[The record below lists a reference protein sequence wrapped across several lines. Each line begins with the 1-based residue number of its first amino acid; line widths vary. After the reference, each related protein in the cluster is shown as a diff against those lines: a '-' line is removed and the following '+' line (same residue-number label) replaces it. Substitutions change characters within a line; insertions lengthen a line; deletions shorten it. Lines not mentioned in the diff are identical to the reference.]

1 MDGPRGPTQR
11 VVANRLTCSRFPFL
25 EGGRGHGHGA
35 SGVAERIG
43 RSDCDYWLNA
53 AQATALAEAVIAGL

>member
-1 MDGPRGPTQR
+1 MGTVP
-11 VVANRLTCSRFPFL
+11 V
-25 EGGRGHGHGA
+25 E
-35 SGVAERIG
+35 VAERIG